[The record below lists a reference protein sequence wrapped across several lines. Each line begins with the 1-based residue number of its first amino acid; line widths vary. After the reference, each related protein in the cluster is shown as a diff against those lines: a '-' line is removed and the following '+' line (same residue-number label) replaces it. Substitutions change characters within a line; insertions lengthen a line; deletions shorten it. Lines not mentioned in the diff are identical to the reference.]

1 MRLRKGL
8 SSLIFGK
15 KEGFEMVKILDKKV
29 AEVKARELYNLLF
42 DTTRAIWNM
51 NFETDLEEILDVL
64 SIEKVEGELSGE
76 MKKAFEALGRDDVS
90 GFLMKEN
97 ETYTIFVNMNEPIYR
112 QRFTIAHEIGHF
124 ILKHLEGEEI
134 SISFRDEHSKTGS
147 DPKEVAAN
155 SFASELLMPREIV
168 EHLFMMSGSVSSVAK
183 EMGVSAMSAEF
194 RLRKL
199 GLIS

>member
-1 MRLRKGL
+1 
-8 SSLIFGK
+8 
-15 KEGFEMVKILDKKV
+15 MVKILDKKV